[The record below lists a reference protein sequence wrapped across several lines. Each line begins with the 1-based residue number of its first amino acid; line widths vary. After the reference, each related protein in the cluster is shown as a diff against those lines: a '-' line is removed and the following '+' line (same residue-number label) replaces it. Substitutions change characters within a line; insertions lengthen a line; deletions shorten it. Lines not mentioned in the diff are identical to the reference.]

1 MKMKVQNNQPAYKLN
16 HEMIIKARN
25 TIAINVEEQKK
36 IELVAS
42 IIFPE
47 NAQNLQQECCGI
59 EKRKEWKKH
68 KEQRI
73 QKWTLEKEKALT

>member
-1 MKMKVQNNQPAYKLN
+1 MKMKVQPAYKLSL
-16 HEMIIKARN
+16 EMINNQSQKSKSNKWRR
-25 TIAINVEEQKK
+25 TKKK
-36 IELVAS
+36 IELVAT

-73 QKWTLEKEKALT
+73 QKSTLEKEKALT

>member
-1 MKMKVQNNQPAYKLN
+1 MKMKVQPAYKLN
-16 HEMIIKARN
+16 LEMINNQSQKSNID
-25 TIAINVEEQKK
+25 EEQKK
-36 IELVAS
+36 IELVAT